1 LAIRIDCFQIPLS
14 SHIKEKINIST
25 QQNYYNKMKL
35 SAAIIILSSVVATS
49 AFIVPSSSAP
59 SALRMAA
66 DVAEAEFAAEEVVE
80 VEEPPALP
88 DMSQAMPFMA
98 RPAALDGSLA
108 GDVGFDPLGFAKNS
122 DDLMKFRE
130 AEVKHARLAMLAA
143 AGWPIS
149 ELFDQKIASLFGL
162 NPLLVGDDRAPS
174 ILNGGLGKISPIYW
188 LACVAG
194 AAAIDLYGMK
204 RASNTPGYV
213 PGDLG
218 FDPFGVFPKDK
229 DGQEWFRLAE
239 IKNGRLAMIAIT
251 AFAVQELVS
260 QTGVINETPL
270 FFKPLAT
277 TLHEYANSGY
287 IQ

>member
-1 LAIRIDCFQIPLS
+1 
-14 SHIKEKINIST
+14 
-25 QQNYYNKMKL
+25 MKF
-35 SAAIIILSSVVATS
+35 SAALLLATVASAS
-49 AFIVPSSSAP
+49 AFVVPSTKSNV
-59 SALRMAA
+59 ALRMSGESVDSA
-66 DVAEAEFAAEEVVE
+66 DVAQSQA
-80 VEEPPALP
+80 PPTPELP
-88 DMSQAMPFMA
+88 AMSQSMPFMA
-98 RPAALDGSLA
+98 RPVALDGTLA

-122 DDLMKFRE
+122 DDLMKYRE

-149 ELFDQKIASLFGL
+149 ELFDAKIANTLGL
-162 NPLLVGDDRAPS
+162 APLLQSDDRAPS

-188 LACVAG
+188 IACVAG
-194 AAAIDLYGMK
+194 AAAVDLYGITK
-204 RASNTPGYV
+204 ASKKTDYT

-218 FDPFGVFPKDK
+218 FDPLGVFPKDK
-229 DGQEWFRLAE
+229 AGQEWFKLAE

-260 QTGVINETPL
+260 KTGVVNETPL
-270 FFKPLAT
+270 FFKPIGA